1 MKSKSAAAVSRP
13 HHRNVGLPTNG
24 AMQRMLTNH
33 FHHPFK
39 VSGVKGRRSIS
50 WAFGPHRETVWATIV
65 RRLPELAVEALAAA
79 VADGTVE
86 IDDAYFACPIP
97 LWLNRLGF
105 LTAPVETFPSL
116 LSLGGDPNESDP
128 YGITPFDYAI
138 SRGNSGRAVAL
149 IQAGAFFESYGPDGW
164 QREALAGMPEVIAAM
179 EAAHLKQVTALAFA
193 EKRGP
198 ARL

>member
-1 MKSKSAAAVSRP
+1 MKRKSAAAASKP

-33 FHHPFK
+33 FEHPFK

-50 WAFGPHRETVWATIV
+50 WAFGPHPDSVWAIIL
-65 RRLPELAVEALAAA
+65 RRLPKLAVEALAAA
-79 VADGTVE
+79 VANGAVE
-86 IDDAYFACPIP
+86 IDDAYFTCPIP
-97 LWLNRLGF
+97 QWLNRLDF
-105 LTAPVETFPSL
+105 VTAPVETFPTL

-138 SRGNSGRAVAL
+138 SRGDSERAVAL

-179 EAAHLKQVTALAFA
+179 EAAHLQQVTALAFA
-193 EKRGP
+193 EKKRP